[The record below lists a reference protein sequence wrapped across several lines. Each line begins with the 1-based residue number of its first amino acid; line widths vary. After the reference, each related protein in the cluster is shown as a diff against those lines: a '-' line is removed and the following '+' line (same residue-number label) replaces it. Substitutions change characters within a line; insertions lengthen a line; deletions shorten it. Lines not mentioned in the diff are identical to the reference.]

1 MGKFEELKKELF
13 MNGQEAIENFL
24 GFEIDYDTEKDVI
37 DSMMDEVAE
46 QMPEEELEEYYN
58 LYL

>member
-37 DSMMDEVAE
+37 DSMIDEVAE
-46 QMPEEELEEYYN
+46 QMPDEELEEYYN